1 MDMAQEV
8 GYRMAHQMDKL
19 KMLSRNLPLSGLL
32 ISLFLA
38 GCATSSQDLLLEVR
52 KGETYSIIDLGQ
64 HLSAREAAGEEFSK
78 GDLAAIDL
86 LRDVAGTD
94 PVVAN
99 RMRAIAAL
107 ADLKSVESKGTFTR
121 ALKSEYWGVRWEAA
135 KAVTAHP
142 DPGAV
147 PDLIFMLKNETE
159 SVILLDAVKAL
170 SAIGDEESLKALL
183 LVYFDLTPRH
193 TNNRMKAHAAL
204 CQITGKN
211 IPFDDVEGWLDY
223 SKAIPPETKPGPT
236 GEKE

>member
-8 GYRMAHQMDKL
+8 GYRMARHMNKL
-19 KMLSRNLPLSGLL
+19 KMPLRNLPLPGLL

-38 GCATSSQDLLLEVR
+38 GCGTSSQDLLLEVR
-52 KGETYSIIDLGQ
+52 KGETYSIVDLGQ
-64 HLSAREAAGEEFSK
+64 HLSSREAAGEEFSE
-78 GDLAAIDL
+78 GDLAAIEL

-107 ADLKSVESKGTFTR
+107 ADLGSIENKDTFTK
-121 ALKSEYWGVRWEAA
+121 ALKSKYWGVRWEAA
-135 KAVTAHP
+135 KAITAHP

-147 PDLIFMLKNETE
+147 PALIFMLKNEAE
-159 SVILLDAVKAL
+159 SIILLDAVKAL
-170 SAIGDEESLKALL
+170 GAIGDEPSLKALL

-223 SKAIPPETKPGPT
+223 SKASPPETKPGST

>member
-1 MDMAQEV
+1 MP
-8 GYRMAHQMDKL
+8 
-19 KMLSRNLPLSGLL
+19 SRNLPLPGLL
-32 ISLFLA
+32 ISLLLA
-38 GCATSSQDLLLEVR
+38 GCGTSSQDLLLEVR
-52 KGETYSIIDLGQ
+52 KGETYSILDLGQ
-64 HLSAREAAGEEFSK
+64 HLSSREAAGEEFSK
-78 GDLAAIDL
+78 GDLAAIEL
-86 LRDVAGTD
+86 LRDVAGNDT
-94 PVVAN
+94 VVAN
-99 RMRAIAAL
+99 QMRAIAVL
-107 ADLKSVESKGTFTR
+107 ADLESIESKDTFTK

-147 PDLIFMLKNETE
+147 PGLIFMLKNETE
-159 SVILLDAVKAL
+159 SIILLDAVKAL

-193 TNNRMKAHAAL
+193 ANNRMKAHAAL

-223 SKAIPPETKPGPT
+223 SRARPPATRPGAA

>member
-1 MDMAQEV
+1 
-8 GYRMAHQMDKL
+8 MDKL
-19 KMLSRNLPLSGLL
+19 KMPSRNLPLPGLL
-32 ISLFLA
+32 ISLLLA
-38 GCATSSQDLLLEVR
+38 GCGTSSQDLLLEVR
-52 KGETYSIIDLGQ
+52 KGETYSILDLGQ
-64 HLSAREAAGEEFSK
+64 HLSSREAAGEEFSK
-78 GDLAAIDL
+78 GDLAAIEL
-86 LRDVAGTD
+86 LRDVAGNDT
-94 PVVAN
+94 VVAN
-99 RMRAIAAL
+99 RMRAIAVL
-107 ADLKSVESKGTFTR
+107 AGLESIESKDTFTK

-147 PDLIFMLKNETE
+147 PGLIFMLKNETE
-159 SVILLDAVKAL
+159 SIILLDAVKAL

-193 TNNRMKAHAAL
+193 ANNRMKAHAAL

-223 SKAIPPETKPGPT
+223 SRARPPATRPGAA

>member
-1 MDMAQEV
+1 MP
-8 GYRMAHQMDKL
+8 
-19 KMLSRNLPLSGLL
+19 SRNLPLPGLL
-32 ISLFLA
+32 IFLLLA
-38 GCATSSQDLLLEVR
+38 GCGTSSQDLLLEVR
-52 KGETYSIIDLGQ
+52 KGETYSILDLGQ
-64 HLSAREAAGEEFSK
+64 HLSSREAAGEEFSK
-78 GDLAAIDL
+78 GDLAAIEL
-86 LRDVAGTD
+86 LRDVAGNDT
-94 PVVAN
+94 VVAN
-99 RMRAIAAL
+99 RMRAIAVL
-107 ADLKSVESKGTFTR
+107 AGLESIESKDTFTK

-147 PDLIFMLKNETE
+147 PALIFMLKNETE
-159 SVILLDAVKAL
+159 SIILLDAVKAL

-193 TNNRMKAHAAL
+193 ANNRMKAHAAL

-223 SKAIPPETKPGPT
+223 SRARPPATRPGAA

>member
-1 MDMAQEV
+1 MVPDME
-8 GYRMAHQMDKL
+8 KL
-19 KMLSRNLPLSGLL
+19 KMPSRNLSLPGLL
-32 ISLFLA
+32 VFLLLA
-38 GCATSSQDLLLEVR
+38 GCGTSSQDLLLEVR
-52 KGETYSIIDLGQ
+52 KGEAYSIIDLGQ
-64 HLSAREAAGEEFSK
+64 YLSSREAAGEEFSK
-78 GDLAAIDL
+78 GDLAAIEL

-107 ADLKSVESKGTFTR
+107 AALESIESNDTFTK
-121 ALKSEYWGVRWEAA
+121 ALKSEYWGIRWEAA

-142 DPGAV
+142 NPSAV
-147 PDLIFMLKNETE
+147 PGLIFMLKNEKE
-159 SVILLDAVKAL
+159 GIILIDAVKAL
-170 SAIGDEESLKALL
+170 GAIGDEASLKALL

-211 IPFDDVEGWLDY
+211 IPFDDVAGWLDY
-223 SKAIPPETKPGPT
+223 SKAKRPETKPGPA

>member
-1 MDMAQEV
+1 MLPD
-8 GYRMAHQMDKL
+8 MDKL
-19 KMLSRNLPLSGLL
+19 KMPSRNLPLPGLL
-32 ISLFLA
+32 ISLLLA
-38 GCATSSQDLLLEVR
+38 GCGTSSQDLLLEVR
-52 KGETYSIIDLGQ
+52 KGETYSILDLGQ
-64 HLSAREAAGEEFSK
+64 HLSSREAAGEEFSK
-78 GDLAAIDL
+78 GDLAAIEL
-86 LRDVAGTD
+86 LRDVAGNDT
-94 PVVAN
+94 VVAN
-99 RMRAIAAL
+99 RMRAIAVL
-107 ADLKSVESKGTFTR
+107 AGLESIESKDTFTK

-147 PDLIFMLKNETE
+147 PGLIFMLKNETE
-159 SVILLDAVKAL
+159 SIILLDAVKAL

-193 TNNRMKAHAAL
+193 ANNRMKAHAAL

-223 SKAIPPETKPGPT
+223 SRARPPATRPGAA

>member
-1 MDMAQEV
+1 MP
-8 GYRMAHQMDKL
+8 
-19 KMLSRNLPLSGLL
+19 SRNLPLPGLL
-32 ISLFLA
+32 IFLLLA
-38 GCATSSQDLLLEVR
+38 GCGTSSQDLLLEVR
-52 KGETYSIIDLGQ
+52 KGETYSILDLGQ
-64 HLSAREAAGEEFSK
+64 HLSSREAAGEEFSK
-78 GDLAAIDL
+78 GDLAAIEL

-94 PVVAN
+94 PIVAN
-99 RMRAIAAL
+99 RMRAIAVL
-107 ADLKSVESKGTFTR
+107 ADLESIASKDTFTK

-147 PDLIFMLKNETE
+147 PGLIFMLKNETE
-159 SVILLDAVKAL
+159 SIILLDAVKAL

-193 TNNRMKAHAAL
+193 ANNRMKAHAAL

-223 SKAIPPETKPGPT
+223 SRTRPPEARPGAA

>member
-8 GYRMAHQMDKL
+8 GYRMLPDMDKL
-19 KMLSRNLPLSGLL
+19 KMPSRNLPLPGLL
-32 ISLFLA
+32 IFLLLA
-38 GCATSSQDLLLEVR
+38 GCGTSSQDLLLEVR
-52 KGETYSIIDLGQ
+52 KGETYSISDLGQ
-64 HLSAREAAGEEFSK
+64 HLSSRETAGEELSK
-78 GDLAAIDL
+78 GDLAAIEL

-99 RMRAIAAL
+99 RMRAITAL
-107 ADLKSVESKGTFTR
+107 ADLESIENKDTFTK

-135 KAVTAHP
+135 KAITAHP

-147 PDLIFMLKNETE
+147 PGLIFMLKNETE
-159 SVILLDAVKAL
+159 SIILLDAVKAL

-193 TNNRMKAHAAL
+193 ANNRMKAHAAL

-223 SKAIPPETKPGPT
+223 SRARPPATKPGAA

>member
-1 MDMAQEV
+1 MP
-8 GYRMAHQMDKL
+8 
-19 KMLSRNLPLSGLL
+19 SRNLPLPGLL
-32 ISLFLA
+32 ISLLLA
-38 GCATSSQDLLLEVR
+38 GCGTSSQDLLLEVR
-52 KGETYSIIDLGQ
+52 KGETYSILDLGQ
-64 HLSAREAAGEEFSK
+64 HLSSREAAGEEFSK
-78 GDLAAIDL
+78 GDLAAIEL
-86 LRDVAGTD
+86 LRDVAGNDT
-94 PVVAN
+94 VVAN
-99 RMRAIAAL
+99 RMRAIAVL
-107 ADLKSVESKGTFTR
+107 AGLESIESKDTFTK

-147 PDLIFMLKNETE
+147 PGLIFMLKNETE
-159 SVILLDAVKAL
+159 SIILLDAVKAL

-193 TNNRMKAHAAL
+193 ANNRMKAHAAL

-223 SKAIPPETKPGPT
+223 SRARPPATRPGAA